1 MGLVRMLK
9 TLGAVRHLSTGGSL
23 RQAVSD
29 LSVPVPWGIIR
40 GKVWGPD
47 HGRPVLCLHGWSDN
61 CGSFDTLI
69 PQLPKEWSRVV
80 QALQWKRFSIIG
92 HSMGGNVA
100 AMFCAAYPEMV
111 ESFVLLDSLGFFPLE
126 AEKMPGILRK
136 GIDEMI
142 EFEKS
147 NGVRK
152 EKVYTYEKA
161 VERLMA
167 ANPSLSEKSARILLE
182 RGSSEVEGGVMF
194 NRDYRINLTNIVRI
208 SLEQSLELQSRIQA
222 RIMLL
227 LSDNGLYQ
235 QYRELLMTNKI
246 LKSFTDR
253 GARVVNVAG
262 DHHVHL
268 NRPEVVAKI
277 ISDFLQEEA
286 LAHSS
291 GPDVSTDMAKL

>member
-1 MGLVRMLK
+1 MYMLPYY
-9 TLGAVRHLSTGGSL
+9 V
-23 RQAVSD
+23 VD
-29 LSVPVPWGIIR
+29 V
-40 GKVWGPD
+40 
-47 HGRPVLCLHGWSDN
+47 
-61 CGSFDTLI
+61 
-69 PQLPKEWSRVV
+69 SRVV

-92 HSMGGNVA
+92 HSMGGIVG

-126 AEKMPGILRK
+126 AEKISGILRK
-136 GIDEMI
+136 GIDEII

-147 NGVRK
+147 NGTRK

-161 VERLMA
+161 MERLMA

-208 SLEQSLELQSRIQA
+208 SLEQALELQTSIRA
-222 RIMLL
+222 RSMFL

-253 GARVVNVAG
+253 GGSKRGRRPSRTSEPPRGRGQDHLRLPAG
-262 DHHVHL
+262 GSP
-268 NRPEVVAKI
+268 RP
-277 ISDFLQEEA
+277 FQRP
-286 LAHSS
+286 
-291 GPDVSTDMAKL
+291 GR